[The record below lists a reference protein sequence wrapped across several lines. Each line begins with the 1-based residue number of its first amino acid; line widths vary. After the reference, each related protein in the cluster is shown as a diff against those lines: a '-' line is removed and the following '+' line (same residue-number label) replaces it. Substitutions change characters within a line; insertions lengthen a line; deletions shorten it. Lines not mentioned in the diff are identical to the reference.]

1 MGTVVIVI
9 IAFVILIAFGSMH
22 QREPGD
28 DSPNIPGL
36 IGLIIAA
43 GLLLATCSSCG

>member
-9 IAFVILIAFGSMH
+9 IAFIILVALGSLH
-22 QREPGD
+22 EREPGN

-36 IGLIIAA
+36 IGLIIAG